1 MRAEQSRAE
10 QSRAE
15 QSRAEQSRAEQGYV
29 FCNVRFVP
37 DGKYLPEIW
46 LEKYGFCSVWILF
59 AQKRSPASSA

>member
-1 MRAEQSRAE
+1 MRAE